1 MTAVPSLQAEVL
13 VIGGGATGAGV
24 AWDAALRGYDVT
36 LVERGDLAEGTS
48 GRFHGL
54 LHSGG
59 RYVVKDAVAAEECVV
74 ENAILRR
81 VIPDCIED
89 TGGLFVT
96 TPDDDPAY
104 GDRFLE
110 GCRAAKLPAE
120 EIGVDE
126 ALRRE
131 PRLNPGIRRAFTV
144 PDASIDAWKTVWAFA
159 HGAAEHGARI
169 LTYHRVID
177 LHRANGAVT
186 GARLRNELTGEELDI
201 EAGFTL
207 NASGAWAAQILHM
220 AGIEDVGV
228 VPGKGIMIAMNHRLV
243 NTVINRCTMPADGDI
258 LVPIRTVSVIG
269 TTDIHATDPD
279 EIPVTQ
285 AEVDQMLDDGER
297 LVPGFR
303 RARALRVW
311 AGVRPLF
318 QDARAGE
325 VKDTRDVSRT
335 HAVVDH
341 RARDGVDGLLTMSG
355 GKLTTLRLMAQDLVD
370 AMCAQLGDERACRT
384 AEERPPGQGDAE
396 PYAIGSR
403 LRAREETLQDE
414 QLICECELIGR
425 RRLEE
430 AMRTRGT
437 TNLDDIR
444 RQLRLGM
451 GPCQGGFCIYRA
463 TGILHGV
470 DRLDA
475 DEADASLRDFL
486 QERWKGVFP
495 ILYGDQLR
503 QARLDDWIFQ
513 GLLDVEHLPGAA
525 PA

>member
-1 MTAVPSLQAEVL
+1 VAQLQAEVL

-24 AWDAALRGYDVT
+24 AWDAALRGFDVV

-59 RYVVKDAVAAEECVV
+59 RYVVKDPVAAEECVV

-104 GDRFLE
+104 GDRFLA
-110 GCRAAKLPAE
+110 GCRATGLPAE
-120 EIGVDE
+120 EIDVAD
-126 ALRRE
+126 ALRLE
-131 PRLNPGIRRAFTV
+131 PRLNPQIRRAFTV
-144 PDASIDAWKTVWAFA
+144 PDASIDAWKTVWSLTR
-159 HGAAEHGARI
+159 GAAAHGARI

-177 LHRANGAVT
+177 LHRSNGAVT
-186 GARLRNELTGEELDI
+186 GARLRNELTGEELDV
-201 EAGFTL
+201 EAGFVL

-243 NTVINRCTMPADGDI
+243 NTVVNRCTMPADGDI

-269 TTDIHATDPD
+269 TTDIRSADPD

-303 RARALRVW
+303 EARALRVW

-318 QDARAGE
+318 QDAKIAA
-325 VKDTRDVSRT
+325 VTDTRDVSRT

-341 RARDGVDGLLTMSG
+341 RVRDGVDGLLTMSG

-370 AMCAQLGDERACRT
+370 AMCAQLGSERPCRT
-384 AEERPPGQGDAE
+384 AEERPPGNEE
-396 PYAIGSR
+396 PEHYRLGSR
-403 LRAREETLQDE
+403 LGRREETLQDE

-425 RRLEE
+425 NRLEE

-437 TNLDDIR
+437 INLDDIR
-444 RQLRLGM
+444 RVLRLGM

-463 TGILHGV
+463 TGILHSV
-470 DRLDA
+470 DRLDGA
-475 DEADASLRDFL
+475 QAAGSLRMFL
-486 QERWKGVFP
+486 QERWKGVWP

-513 GLLDVEHLPGAA
+513 GLLDVEHLP
-525 PA
+525 